1 MYCAGVLRLS
11 YLDTNHEV
19 TEVDA
24 SLGKSEAGGS
34 EGGSHDAAIILD
46 NGDPDLYDA
55 LGILVETNSGR
66 ESLGEDET

>member
-1 MYCAGVLRLS
+1 MCTES

-34 EGGSHDAAIILD
+34 ERGSHDAAIVLD
-46 NGDPDLYDA
+46 NCDPDLDHA
-55 LGILVETNSGR
+55 LGILVETNSGG
-66 ESLGEDET
+66 EGLGEDEP